1 VTQVNLKVATFVY
14 DEPALAAL
22 ENSLSAERLTP
33 YLDLAEKDRAYAI
46 RLYEWNTRISESL
59 YSLTQ
64 GLEITLR
71 NRVNRVLCEAFAQ
84 ENWWDICALAT
95 KQVSDI
101 DEATKRIYY
110 DGYDPVPNRI
120 VAELMFGFWVSLF
133 GTDYAQQVFDKHL
146 WKCFPARRMGRKHV
160 AKTLRK
166 VRFLRNRV
174 AHHESVIGKVGQERD
189 LRKDVQSIIQL
200 IYSICPITAK
210 WVTANSSFDYQYDNR
225 PTKPPIAEL
234 FPETTPHSRS

>member
-1 VTQVNLKVATFVY
+1 MLVLNSIRYTEEGTGIKNNPGYLLRRRYSFLSRGNTGVYKNDYTTYRDAGQLKVATFVY

-133 GTDYAQQVFDKHL
+133 GTDYAQ
-146 WKCFPARRMGRKHV
+146 
-160 AKTLRK
+160 
-166 VRFLRNRV
+166 
-174 AHHESVIGKVGQERD
+174 
-189 LRKDVQSIIQL
+189 
-200 IYSICPITAK
+200 
-210 WVTANSSFDYQYDNR
+210 
-225 PTKPPIAEL
+225 
-234 FPETTPHSRS
+234 